1 MTSCRH
7 RKLVLM
13 GAQGKKLRCRHC
25 HLTID
30 EMELRGGFCPEC
42 REAYGLQRRD
52 FDVVEAE
59 DDGTTHYRCEEC
71 GALIQVD

>member
-1 MTSCRH
+1 
-7 RKLVLM
+7 M

-30 EMELRGGFCPEC
+30 EKELGGGFCPEC
-42 REAYGLQRRD
+42 REAYGLKRRD

-71 GALIQVD
+71 GVLIQVD